1 MEAKSKNKIKIIIP
15 IVIAA
20 ALVVVA
26 LAYFLSPK
34 GYRSVKLLEMG
45 GIVTFDRGNDKDLPV
60 YDGMSL
66 EGGDTMR
73 TGGDESFARMNLDE
87 TKFLFMEQETQV
99 DFDLSRDRITLNLAY
114 GAITNEI
121 EKKLNPNEVYEVKS
135 PNALMAV
142 RGTRFY
148 VHTYMGSDGKLYTQV
163 ATMEGQVDC
172 RLVNPDG
179 SVSEEVVSV
188 SKDSEA
194 YIYYDEAGNETDYV
208 VFDENGNIIESGGSK
223 TRNIRYEEMSP
234 QTVKYLIER
243 IIENSEYAT
252 VTQEEL
258 ERILETIDSYDGY
271 EPVVGNT
278 ENIGANGL
286 DGNQENPGTETAQDN
301 APNEENES
309 NLLAVDD
316 AIRPDPA
323 VLPTPEGG
331 DDDDPDGNGPGG
343 NGPGGG
349 NPPREGNGGAAEV
362 IGRENQVET
371 PGRTP
376 ATTPTATTLVNTDTT
391 SYSENSDTTD
401 SENNYSG
408 NSSTLPSE
416 QGNPPSDQGT
426 PPLDQGNIPGNLPP
440 EEGSGPQTV
449 SSTADLNAAITGGAN
464 SITIPST
471 VGANAPVELSQ
482 DFNGSVN
489 NEGSL
494 KVQGANIGSI
504 SNSGLLELDGSS
516 GDVSINSISN
526 NEGGTVSITG
536 GNVTAINNNSGG
548 TVNID
553 AGSGTV
559 GGAIYNSD
567 GYSFGVDPG
576 DVSTVDGT
584 LNISSGNVSAGITND
599 AGGAVNITGGTVSGN
614 IENGSGTIDIN
625 NGGTVSG
632 NISNVDRGSGAGT
645 ININGG
651 TVTGNIDNT
660 SGGTV
665 NIGSGGSV
673 NSISVNTTP
682 DPDPASGNVNIDGL
696 QFDGYQAFYD
706 SFQNVA
712 TTGGAYNIQYN
723 GAHQTTYVYTPDS
736 GNSGPGTVTNTGN

>member
-1 MEAKSKNKIKIIIP
+1 MEAKSKNKVKIIIP

-87 TKFLFMEQETQV
+87 TKFLFMEQQTQV

-258 ERILETIDSYDGY
+258 ERILETIDSYNGY
-271 EPVVGNT
+271 EPVIGNT
-278 ENIGANGL
+278 ENTGANDL

-301 APNEENES
+301 APNEENEN

-331 DDDDPDGNGPGG
+331 DDDDPDGNGPDGG
-343 NGPGGG
+343 NTPGEGDGEEGEDIEGENQRENPRETPDTVSTGDDTGYSENYYGNPSNTPSDTDTPPDEEGGG
-349 NPPREGNGGAAEV
+349 VQEVTSTDDLIAAINNGAGGIMIPQNTPVALSQNYDGTIRNQGSLDVGGPAGSAVSVNSIQNEAGGTVNLGSGNGGPVTVTNLGNEGEMN
-362 IGRENQVET
+362 I
-371 PGRTP
+371 
-376 ATTPTATTLVNTDTT
+376 
-391 SYSENSDTTD
+391 
-401 SENNYSG
+401 SG
-408 NSSTLPSE
+408 NVNVGY
-416 QGNPPSDQGT
+416 GNNNNT
-426 PPLDQGNIPGNLPP
+426 MNIN
-440 EEGSGPQTV
+440 
-449 SSTADLNAAITGGAN
+449 
-464 SITIPST
+464 
-471 VGANAPVELSQ
+471 
-482 DFNGSVN
+482 
-489 NEGSL
+489 
-494 KVQGANIGSI
+494 
-504 SNSGLLELDGSS
+504 
-516 GDVSINSISN
+516 
-526 NEGGTVSITG
+526 G
-536 GNVTAINNNSGG
+536 GNVTGNFSNGYDSIM
-548 TVNID
+548 NID
-553 AGSGTV
+553 GGSVT
-559 GGAIYNSD
+559 
-567 GYSFGVDPG
+567 
-576 DVSTVDGT
+576 
-584 LNISSGNVSAGITND
+584 GNITNELLGD
-599 AGGAVNITGGTVSGN
+599 IRVTG
-614 IENGSGTIDIN
+614 
-625 NGGTVSG
+625 
-632 NISNVDRGSGAGT
+632 
-645 ININGG
+645 GG

-660 SGGTV
+660 RGGTV
-665 NIGSGGSV
+665 NIQDGSRV
-673 NSISVNTTP
+673 DSISVNTTH

-696 QFDGYQAFYD
+696 SFDGYQAFYD
-706 SFQNVA
+706 SYQNVA

-736 GNSGPGTVTNTGN
+736 GTSGPGTVSYNGN